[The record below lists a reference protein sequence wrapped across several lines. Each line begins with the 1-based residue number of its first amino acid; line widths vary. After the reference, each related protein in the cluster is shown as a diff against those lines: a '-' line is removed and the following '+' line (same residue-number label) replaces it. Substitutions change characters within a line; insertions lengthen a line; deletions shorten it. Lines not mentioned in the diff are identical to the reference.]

1 MSDSD
6 STANSAGVTDGT
18 SSDAGATAPHHSHT
32 SGPGKFADPDYERAA
47 AGGGDTDEVDTA
59 DERSVRSEEPAI
71 PEPGGTIG
79 AGVGATEEAPGPHAG

>member
-1 MSDSD
+1 MSDSETTSPD
-6 STANSAGVTDGT
+6 SST

-32 SGPGKFADPDYERAA
+32 SGPGKFADPDYEEAA

-59 DERSVRSEEPAI
+59 DERSVRGEEPAI